1 MLDNTFLDIKT
12 AISDLETVWLWLER
26 MCAAKM
32 HIVRRCLCRA
42 WAAGPVIS
50 VVDAHRDCPA
60 ENMNVL
66 RALAGLRCVEKWFE
80 AVSVEV
86 K

>member
-1 MLDNTFLDIKT
+1 MLDYTPLGIKI
-12 AISDLETVWLWLER
+12 AISDLKAVWFWLER
-26 MCAAKM
+26 VCAAKM

-60 ENMNVL
+60 EI
-66 RALAGLRCVEKWFE
+66 
-80 AVSVEV
+80 
-86 K
+86 